1 MKVEKWCDG
10 IQSSNPRLL
19 SECGGNVLHN
29 PHFFVVDL
37 LSKGEN
43 KMSARIRTRPQQ
55 FGAMY
60 QAAMEFGYCNEYVA
74 SPKQVADLV
83 MDMKDLLDRFNSIS
97 DSISTFLNLAKEFN
111 KE

>member
-1 MKVEKWCDG
+1 MA
-10 IQSSNPRLL
+10 
-19 SECGGNVLHN
+19 
-29 PHFFVVDL
+29 
-37 LSKGEN
+37 
-43 KMSARIRTRPQQ
+43 ARMRTRPQQ

-60 QAAMEFGYCNEYVA
+60 QAAMELGYCNDYIA

-97 DSISTFLNLAKEFN
+97 DSISTFLSLAKEFH